1 MEAVSRFNVPYAV
14 MNDDSKLGSLDQGVQ
29 HRARL
34 GGRCMLRGN
43 ASSKSIHFKTRYKP
57 Q

>member
-1 MEAVSRFNVPYAV
+1 

-34 GGRCMLRGN
+34 GGRCMLRDN
-43 ASSKSIHFKTRYKP
+43 ASSISMHFKKR
-57 Q
+57 